1 MDQLG
6 REPGERGFVSIN
18 DPHLETMMEMDE
30 RYPTDMERAPEGFAA
45 KQAWVLGAVV
55 GAAVLGFVIYLVVH

>member
-1 MDQLG
+1 
-6 REPGERGFVSIN
+6 
-18 DPHLETMMEMDE
+18 MEMDE